1 MLSWECVKGFGSLN
15 VIWQVLQRYL
25 LEIQDSACPVDE
37 CGMSEF
43 AWVISMNM
51 RLSVAIRADAVSV
64 NKTDFNDHRTV
75 GLIEGK

>member
-1 MLSWECVKGFGSLN
+1 MGMREGIRFVECNLAGVAT
-15 VIWQVLQRYL
+15 IPA
-25 LEIQDSACPVDE
+25 LEIRDGTCPVDE

-51 RLSVAIRADAVSV
+51 RLSAAIRAATVSV

-75 GLIEGK
+75 GLIEGQ

>member
-1 MLSWECVKGFGSLN
+1 MENLSLTCPIYMLAP
-15 VIWQVLQRYL
+15 
-25 LEIQDSACPVDE
+25 ACPVDE

>member
-1 MLSWECVKGFGSLN
+1 MGMREGIRFVECNLAGVAT
-15 VIWQVLQRYL
+15 IPA

-75 GLIEGK
+75 GLIESK